1 MKVLIDVV
9 DQPEFLGQEV
19 DGPNAARRDG
29 PGPIGDLV
37 VNIGGGHHR
46 LMTYDA
52 GLVLDAAEDSPLASV
67 QLAVDIGVH
76 SKTSWGER
84 LRRVIYLDCSQ
95 KPRSFRASRLRSN
108 SDYAWSRS
116 STNLNAR

>member
-1 MKVLIDVV
+1 MSWTSPSL
-9 DQPEFLGQEV
+9 LGQEV
-19 DGPNAARRDG
+19 DGPDAAGCDG

-37 VNIGGGHHR
+37 VDIGGGHHR
-46 LMTYDA
+46 LMTFDT

-84 LRRVIYLDCSQ
+84 LRLCEV
-95 KPRSFRASRLRSN
+95 PRLFAETRGFSSFSAAISL
-108 SDYAWSRS
+108 
-116 STNLNAR
+116 LEP